1 MLVPSTPPLGAV
13 QYQTSGAT
21 RSFNTGTRQVCI
33 TSDAQNR
40 DDIDLLEGFYDTT
53 FVSSGVIQDM
63 QETIVSTVF
72 LPSVGEVPLEP
83 NVVHYEEETFQ
94 RPPRVNGGGGGDPVA
109 QTFMV
114 DSSNAEGAF
123 ITEIEVFFQK
133 KDEVDGCQVYLTD
146 TVGQVPTE
154 NIIPHGFA
162 RKPSNSTLRV
172 QCDLSGSTE
181 SIVVG
186 TRLVG
191 QTSGATGIVGFTATF
206 EDAATNVT
214 KNVSN
219 SVYDIILTNYV
230 NEFIPGEVIVPDVSP
245 ASASTFTIVKDEY
258 LADRIDLKTL
268 GTGYTTAAVSFSAP
282 QLPGGVT
289 ATGTAE
295 VKDGKVFKVTL
306 DNPGSGYIDVPTA
319 TITGDGSG
327 ATVSVRS
334 IDGNCRYHGY
344 RHLG

>member
-1 MLVPSTPPLGAV
+1 
-13 QYQTSGAT
+13 
-21 RSFNTGTRQVCI
+21 
-33 TSDAQNR
+33 
-40 DDIDLLEGFYDTT
+40 
-53 FVSSGVIQDM
+53 
-63 QETIVSTVF
+63 
-72 LPSVGEVPLEP
+72 
-83 NVVHYEEETFQ
+83 
-94 RPPRVNGGGGGDPVA
+94 
-109 QTFMV
+109 MV

-181 SIVVG
+181 SIVSG

-230 NEFIPGEVIVPDVSP
+230 NEFIPGEVIAPDVSP

-258 LADRIDLKTL
+258 LADRIDSSRHWVMVTRL
-268 GTGYTTAAVSFSAP
+268 
-282 QLPGGVT
+282 LPFPSRLLSSPV
-289 ATGTAE
+289 
-295 VKDGKVFKVTL
+295 VL
-306 DNPGSGYIDVPTA
+306 PPRVPPR
-319 TITGDGSG
+319 SRM
-327 ATVSVRS
+327 VRS
-334 IDGNCRYHGY
+334 SR
-344 RHLG
+344 